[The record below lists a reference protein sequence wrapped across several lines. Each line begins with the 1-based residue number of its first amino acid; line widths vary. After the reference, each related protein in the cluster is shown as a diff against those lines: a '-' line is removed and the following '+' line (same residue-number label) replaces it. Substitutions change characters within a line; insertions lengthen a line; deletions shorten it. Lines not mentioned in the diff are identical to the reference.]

1 MISNIEE
8 NNKIPLIDDQEE
20 GVPNRRGERLDEII
34 DEMRAFNRSM
44 LLNDPNVPLVT
55 RQVMADVILGDTYS
69 ANKVT
74 TRVEES
80 STNQVEKRDKNENV
94 KVKFFK
100 TTLCSLILLA
110 FYYVDIA
117 TDINLLIDYAAHKM
131 WGYFTLTLLFILAP
145 LLVQWI
151 DTLISNRNKLRDYE
165 IFLFVF
171 WILLIPFYSI
181 IL

>member
-1 MISNIEE
+1 MKRFLQGKYSPKFSKKYKGNPCEIYYRSSW
-8 NNKIPLIDDQEE
+8 
-20 GVPNRRGERLDEII
+20 ERKF
-34 DEMRAFNRSM
+34 M
-44 LLNDPNVPLVT
+44 V
-55 RQVMADVILGDTYS
+55 YC
-69 ANKVT
+69 
-74 TRVEES
+74 
-80 STNQVEKRDKNENV
+80 DKNENV